1 MSEFYKLNQQA
12 LRKNFQKQLAEM
24 GALGSVADTQSLET
38 MFSNFVQGEEA
49 AALNSSTPYT
59 LSPQS
64 MAVDLRFNTS
74 NNAITSPQYGGNQ
87 GSMLANSSRATLNPA
102 GAFAPRPGTLGHSL
116 MMRRMNGGEEA
127 APEEDQRPK
136 NSIAASS
143 LAYGEV
149 GEFSWRRRDYGPPNN
164 LADAVA
170 SIAAA
175 CSRNKVI
182 GGPCE
187 SKNVSGSTDPLISAA
202 WNNIR
207 NAVGGTDRTGGGNL
221 MCVKNQQCVQV
232 HSAYTYKNG
241 KKVLVPRPQP
251 LKPSGTVEITGSGS
265 GNVTLYF
272 YKMPYQGWLKQR
284 DLQGPHK

>member
-1 MSEFYKLNQQA
+1 MSGFYKLNQQL
-12 LRKNFQKQLAEM
+12 LRKSFQKLLSEM
-24 GALGSVADTQSLET
+24 GALGSVSDPQSLET
-38 MFSNFVQGEEA
+38 MFSNFVKDEEEKA
-49 AALNSSTPYT
+49 RNLPTSYT
-59 LSPQS
+59 LPPQS
-64 MAVDLRFNTS
+64 IGVDTNINTS
-74 NNAITSPQYGGNQ
+74 NNAVTSPQYGGNQ
-87 GSMLANSSRATLNPA
+87 GSMFLQSNNIPIDPTN
-102 GAFAPRPGTLGHSL
+102 AFTPQMGTLGHSL
-116 MMRRMNGGEEA
+116 MKRRLNGGDEA
-127 APEEDQRPK
+127 APEVDRSPK
-136 NSIAASS
+136 NSIASSS

-149 GEFSWRRRDYGPPNN
+149 GGFSWRRRDYGPSNN

-170 SIAAA
+170 SIAASCA
-175 CSRNKVI
+175 RNKAI
-182 GGPCE
+182 GGTCE

-202 WNNIR
+202 WKNIR

-272 YKMPYQGWLKQR
+272 YKMPYQGWLKER